1 MNLNSL
7 SETLKFFTII
17 STELVVLFFAVSF
30 IVAMMQEYIPASTVQ
45 RLLTG
50 KGLRSNVIG
59 AGLGSVT
66 PFCSCSTIPITA
78 SLLNAGAPFGAAM
91 SFLVSSPILNPV
103 ILGLLM
109 ALFGWKFTLFYGV
122 SAFVLSV
129 AVGAIWQFF
138 GLERDVKKVRVVG
151 DNTLAGSND
160 LQSRLRRAS
169 RAAFNLFK
177 TSLPY
182 LLIGAGIGS
191 LIYGVVPGEWIANIA
206 GADNPF
212 AIPVAAAVGAPLYIR
227 AETLIPIGLALQS
240 QGMSIGA
247 VAALIIAGSGASI
260 PEVILLNTIFRPRL
274 VAVFVLTIFCVAIG
288 TGYIANLLFA

>member
-17 STELVVLFFAVSF
+17 STELIILFLVVSF

-50 KGLRSNVIG
+50 RGLRGNLVG
-59 AGLGSVT
+59 AGLGAVT
-66 PFCSCSTIPITA
+66 PFCSCSTIPVTV
-78 SLLNAGAPFGAAM
+78 SLLNAGAPFGATM

-103 ILGLLM
+103 ILGLLVT
-109 ALFGWKFTLFYGV
+109 LLGWKFTLFYGV
-122 SAFVLSV
+122 SAFILSV

-151 DNTLAGSND
+151 NNSSPGPND
-160 LQSRLRRAS
+160 LKSRLSRAS
-169 RAAFNLFK
+169 RAAFSLFK

-212 AIPVAAAVGAPLYIR
+212 AIPVAAAVGVPLYIR

-247 VAALIIAGSGASI
+247 VTALIIAGAGASI

-288 TGYIANLLFA
+288 VGYIANLLFA

>member
-7 SETLKFFTII
+7 AETLKFFTII
-17 STELVVLFFAVSF
+17 STELIVLFLVVSF

-50 KGLRSNVIG
+50 RSLRGNLVG
-59 AGLGSVT
+59 AGLGAVT
-66 PFCSCSTIPITA
+66 PFCSCSTIPVTV
-78 SLLNAGAPFGAAM
+78 SLLNAGAPFGATM

-103 ILGLLM
+103 ILGLLVT
-109 ALFGWKFTLFYGV
+109 LLGWKFTLFYGA
-122 SAFVLSV
+122 SAFILSV

-151 DNTLAGSND
+151 DNHSLEVTD
-160 LQSRLRRAS
+160 LKSRLYRAS
-169 RAAFNLFK
+169 HAAFSLFK

-212 AIPVAAAVGAPLYIR
+212 TIPVAAAVGIPLYIR

-247 VAALIIAGSGASI
+247 VAALIIAGAGASI

-288 TGYIANLLFA
+288 VGYIANLLFA

>member
-17 STELVVLFFAVSF
+17 STELIILFLVVSF

-50 KGLRSNVIG
+50 RGLRGNLVG
-59 AGLGSVT
+59 AGLGAVT
-66 PFCSCSTIPITA
+66 PFCSCSTIPVTV
-78 SLLNAGAPFGAAM
+78 SLLNAGAPFGATM

-103 ILGLLM
+103 ILGLLVT
-109 ALFGWKFTLFYGV
+109 LLGWKFTLFYGV
-122 SAFVLSV
+122 SAFILSV

-151 DNTLAGSND
+151 NNSSPGPND
-160 LQSRLRRAS
+160 LKSRLNRAS
-169 RAAFNLFK
+169 RAAFSLFK

-212 AIPVAAAVGAPLYIR
+212 AIPVAAAVGVPLYIR

-247 VAALIIAGSGASI
+247 VTALIIAGAGASI

-288 TGYIANLLFA
+288 VGYIANLLFA